1 MKNGNGKTQGNGHG
15 SNGQGPGAAIHDAPD
30 ASPPFFSMNRLETAR
45 LYQALSRATFPDA
58 EVRALV
64 SRMGQSLGGD
74 HA

>member
-15 SNGQGPGAAIHDAPD
+15 GNEVGAAIHDAPG
-30 ASPPFFSMNRLETAR
+30 ASPPFFSMTRLETAR

>member
-1 MKNGNGKTQGNGHG
+1 
-15 SNGQGPGAAIHDAPD
+15 
-30 ASPPFFSMNRLETAR
+30 MNRLETAR